1 MDRWWV
7 PRFLAAIGIGHRKAE
22 DDVSY
27 DPALDEDLSGDDLA
41 QSGERGK
48 DRHSGRLGGV
58 VRWRLRRG

>member
-27 DPALDEDLSGDDLA
+27 DPALDEDVNDDELA
-41 QSGERGK
+41 QSGKRRKG
-48 DRHSGRLGGV
+48 RHARPLV
-58 VRWRLRRG
+58 LTAR